1 MSKSELDKAKRSRLE
16 VIWVSLLISLWI
28 VLTGYALGLMR
39 EPIGIPL
46 AGALVTLTM
55 IAPLIYPKDLPYYD
69 SLVFSPLFVSYI
81 LLINVVFSLPSIK
94 LSLLGSL
101 YLLFS
106 TLLLSAVVALNLV
119 SKLNVWELCVHL
131 PIFFF
136 ITFTLSDGLWGI
148 SFSVYEFIWLLS
160 LSVIVV
166 NNLKTYFSGFMSL
179 SLSLL
184 VFLGL
189 YYVLPDLTGVPHI
202 NAGSQTEFTYVYV
215 SLLVS
220 FTIASFIN
228 IISYGIVGESRETV
242 NLILLF
248 VRYFITT
255 LAFVGLFYVSM
266 SAILLTPFYAF
277 LGYNLTSTFLVT
289 IIISST
295 TTTTL
300 YLRMTSEGR
309 KRLSSLLEVLE
320 RELRGLEVVYNEM
333 SKTGLWS
340 EETLRDVERRLNN
353 ARNKL
358 IISRSNL
365 SKKLVSVGRLQ
376 LINDVLEN
384 TRKELG
390 EISERMKSMY
400 SNALITHSKIVALI
414 LATPYSTRF
423 RGGSQKFEEVG
434 DVGEIPQ
441 YVSSVANTL
450 RESCSTLKNLVL
462 NAYIAVSEHLPP
474 PPVELNNIEKIDC
487 ATSKSLLDDLRLML
501 ESYDNIINT
510 TLPKLRELHSKYIEI
525 KGLVSDKLRKLKE
538 KNLEGFES
546 PAILEELYGEL
557 DEVSGIISELEV
569 LSYLRR
575 YSSIYNNLLVILD
588 KLINTL
594 NSDLGKVSLKIRAI
608 YGENAEIEDLLLG
621 RMRRNVDLIKSKASK
636 DSIRSP
642 ANLVE
647 GLGNLLLELPTILEN
662 AVVVLER
669 LVILNHLFR
678 HLALFSDYV
687 MQELTEKKSIN
698 VNELPFTTDVSVQL
712 IWVLLVSRGD
722 IEVYE
727 GVVRLKE
734 GGG

>member
-1 MSKSELDKAKRSRLE
+1 
-16 VIWVSLLISLWI
+16 
-28 VLTGYALGLMR
+28 
-39 EPIGIPL
+39 
-46 AGALVTLTM
+46 
-55 IAPLIYPKDLPYYD
+55 
-69 SLVFSPLFVSYI
+69 
-81 LLINVVFSLPSIK
+81 
-94 LSLLGSL
+94 
-101 YLLFS
+101 
-106 TLLLSAVVALNLV
+106 
-119 SKLNVWELCVHL
+119 
-131 PIFFF
+131 
-136 ITFTLSDGLWGI
+136 
-148 SFSVYEFIWLLS
+148 
-160 LSVIVV
+160 
-166 NNLKTYFSGFMSL
+166 
-179 SLSLL
+179 
-184 VFLGL
+184 
-189 YYVLPDLTGVPHI
+189 
-202 NAGSQTEFTYVYV
+202 
-215 SLLVS
+215 
-220 FTIASFIN
+220 
-228 IISYGIVGESRETV
+228 
-242 NLILLF
+242 
-248 VRYFITT
+248 
-255 LAFVGLFYVSM
+255 
-266 SAILLTPFYAF
+266 
-277 LGYNLTSTFLVT
+277 
-289 IIISST
+289 
-295 TTTTL
+295 
-300 YLRMTSEGR
+300 
-309 KRLSSLLEVLE
+309 
-320 RELRGLEVVYNEM
+320 
-333 SKTGLWS
+333 
-340 EETLRDVERRLNN
+340 
-353 ARNKL
+353 
-358 IISRSNL
+358 
-365 SKKLVSVGRLQ
+365 VGRLQ

-525 KGLVSDKLRKLKE
+525 KGLVGDKLRKLKE

-621 RMRRNVDLIKSKASK
+621 RMKRNVDLIKSKASK
-636 DSIRSP
+636 DGIRSP